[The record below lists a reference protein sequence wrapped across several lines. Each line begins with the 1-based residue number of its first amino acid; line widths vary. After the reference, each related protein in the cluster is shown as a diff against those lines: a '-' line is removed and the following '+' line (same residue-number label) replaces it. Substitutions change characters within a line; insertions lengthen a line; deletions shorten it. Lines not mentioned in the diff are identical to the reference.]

1 MSTLKSAFH
10 RVSEYEQRTLSP
22 GADPH
27 LNLISYYRDEF
38 FSRLRPNT
46 TDKLLGVP
54 VSRFVPTE
62 PGSIRFQ
69 EQYISDNAHPTGMKH
84 QLDSAGS
91 SLYGGLH
98 KKYHPAMRKYLEEFG
113 FYDIFL
119 IDDKTGHI
127 VYSVFK
133 EVDFAT
139 SLLTG
144 PYKDTNFGQGVQGC
158 KPGG

>member
-1 MSTLKSAFH
+1 
-10 RVSEYEQRTLSP
+10 
-22 GADPH
+22 
-27 LNLISYYRDEF
+27 
-38 FSRLRPNT
+38 
-46 TDKLLGVP
+46 
-54 VSRFVPTE
+54 
-62 PGSIRFQ
+62 
-69 EQYISDNAHPTGMKH
+69 MKH

-98 KKYHPAMRKYLEEFG
+98 KKYHPAMRKYLEKFG

-119 IDDKTGHI
+119 IDDETGHI

-144 PYKDTNFGQGVQGC
+144 PYKDTNFAREFSAASQADEKDFVKLVDFEPYYPSYNAPASFIASPISNGSRRVGVLVFQR
-158 KPGG
+158 PIDRINAIMTSNQD